1 MYLLKTYFCPMAKV
15 KIVVVEDEIV
25 IADNICEILSDL
37 GYDVA
42 EPAISYSEALETIN
56 EHKPDLAII
65 DIRLRGKRDG
75 VDIAQTL
82 KGDYNFPYIFL
93 TSNTDKKT
101 VERAKKVTP
110 SAYLVKPFSKEE
122 LYTAIEIAISN
133 FEKKTAGSDLNDITT
148 LNQSLFVKQKKLFIK
163 VKFEDI
169 LYIKSD
175 HVYVEIFSKD
185 NHKYLVRGSLNEYI
199 SKLDSNFVRIHRGHI
214 INLKHITVIDQDYV
228 KIGNQQV
235 PIGKNYREELLQRIN
250 VG

>member
-1 MYLLKTYFCPMAKV
+1 MSKV

-25 IADNICEILSDL
+25 IADNICEILTDL

-65 DIRLRGKRDG
+65 DINLRGKKDG
-75 VDIAQTL
+75 VDLATTL
-82 KGDYNFPYIFL
+82 KSDYCFPYIFL

-101 VERAKKVTP
+101 VDRAKKVTP
-110 SAYLVKPFSKEE
+110 SAYLVKPFSKDE

-133 FEKKTAGSDLNDITT
+133 FEKKTAESDLNDITT
-148 LNQSLFVKQKKLFIK
+148 LNQSLFIKQKKLFIK
-163 VKFEDI
+163 IKFEDI

-175 HVYVEIFSKD
+175 HVYVEILSND
-185 NHKYLVRGSLNEYI
+185 NHKFLVRGSLNEYI
-199 SKLDSNFVRIHRGHI
+199 SKLDSNFVRIHRGYI
-214 INLKHITVIDQDYV
+214 INLMHITVIDQDYV
-228 KIGNQQV
+228 EIGNQKV

>member
-1 MYLLKTYFCPMAKV
+1 MSKV

-56 EHKPDLAII
+56 EHNPDLAII
-65 DIRLRGKRDG
+65 DINLRGKKDG
-75 VDIAQTL
+75 IDIAQTL
-82 KGDYNFPYIFL
+82 KSDYGFPYIFL

-133 FEKKTAGSDLNDITT
+133 FEKQTAESDLKNITI
-148 LNQSLFVKQKKLFIK
+148 LNQSLFIKQKKLFIK
-163 VKFEDI
+163 VKFDDI
-169 LYIKSD
+169 LYITSD

-185 NHKYLVRGSLNEYI
+185 NHKFLVRGSLNDYV
-199 SKLDSNFVRIHRGHI
+199 SKLDNNFVRIHRGHI
-214 INLKHITVIDQDYV
+214 INLKHITVIDQDCV
-228 KIGNQQV
+228 KISNQQL
-235 PIGKNYREELLQRIN
+235 PIGKNYRDELLQRVNI
-250 VG
+250 G

>member
-1 MYLLKTYFCPMAKV
+1 MSKV

-25 IADNICEILSDL
+25 IADNICEILTDL

-42 EPAISYSEALETIN
+42 EPAISYSEALEIIN

-65 DIRLRGKRDG
+65 DINLRGKKDG
-75 VDIAQTL
+75 IDIAQTL
-82 KGDYNFPYIFL
+82 KSDYGFPYIFL

-101 VERAKKVTP
+101 IERAKKVTP
-110 SAYLVKPFSKEE
+110 SAYLVKPFSKDE

-133 FEKKTAGSDLNDITT
+133 FEKKTVETDLNDITT
-148 LNQSLFVKQKKLFIK
+148 LNQSLFVKQNKLFIK

-185 NHKYLVRGSLNEYI
+185 NQKFLVRGSLNDYI
-199 SKLDSNFVRIHRGHI
+199 SKLDNNFVRIHRGHI

-228 KIGNQQV
+228 KIANQQV
-235 PIGKNYREELLQRIN
+235 PIGKNYREGLLQRIN